1 MKLAFTSRQ
10 LNADLLAGVLNQA
23 FIKSDVV
30 KRDQGTDR
38 VIFSINGM
46 KCEILA
52 MGDTLQ
58 LSQTIRITSETP
70 KEAALRAVQYIN
82 RNIMHSKY
90 VGTCDDGS
98 HIISH
103 HYAHWIPEDES
114 ITPAYIVKLARSFA
128 GFQEKHMKQWPSN
141 AQIALRQF

>member
-46 KCEILA
+46 KCEIKRVNLPLTW
-52 MGDTLQ
+52 GW
-58 LSQTIRITSETP
+58 
-70 KEAALRAVQYIN
+70 V
-82 RNIMHSKY
+82 
-90 VGTCDDGS
+90 
-98 HIISH
+98 
-103 HYAHWIPEDES
+103 
-114 ITPAYIVKLARSFA
+114 
-128 GFQEKHMKQWPSN
+128 
-141 AQIALRQF
+141 